1 MSAFTPAEIEYL
13 QGQQL
18 GRLAT
23 VNESGE
29 PHVVPVGFR
38 YNAELDTIDIGGH
51 NLGAS
56 KKFRD
61 VARTGNAAFVV
72 DDVLPPWQARG
83 VEVRRQAEVF
93 EEGGEDVN
101 SDFDAELIRLH
112 PSRIVGWASTPTPST
127 RIVDR
132 WVKRG
137 ERLR

>member
-38 YNAELDTIDIGGH
+38 YNAELDTIDVGGH
-51 NLGAS
+51 NLGKS

-61 VARTGNAAFVV
+61 AARTGRAAFVV
-72 DDVLPPWQARG
+72 DDVLPPWQVRG
-83 VEVRRQAEVF
+83 VEVRGRAEVF

-112 PSRIVGWASTPTPST
+112 PSRIVGWGIDTDAFSPNS
-127 RIVDR
+127 RSV
-132 WVKRG
+132 V
-137 ERLR
+137 

>member
-38 YNAELDTIDIGGH
+38 YNAELDTIDVGGH
-51 NLGAS
+51 NLGKS

-61 VARTGNAAFVV
+61 AARTGRAAFVV

-83 VEVRRQAEVF
+83 VEVRGRAEVF

-112 PSRIVGWASTPTPST
+112 PSRIVGWGIDTDAFSPNS
-127 RIVDR
+127 RSV
-132 WVKRG
+132 V
-137 ERLR
+137 